1 MRTIGAFACCGFRGH
16 EDKIVSME
24 LERCGEERTFSRE
37 YKIEAVKLV
46 TERGVSV
53 AQACRDLDV
62 AESVSRCWLRDVGWG
77 SDCHWSE
84 ERPQCR
90 SADVRLSQ

>member
-1 MRTIGAFACCGFRGH
+1 MRR
-16 EDKIVSME
+16 
-24 LERCGEERTFSRE
+24 RTFSRE

-62 AESVSRCWLRDVGWG
+62 AESVFRR
-77 SDCHWSE
+77 
-84 ERPQCR
+84 R
-90 SADVRLSQ
+90 A

>member
-1 MRTIGAFACCGFRGH
+1 MRR
-16 EDKIVSME
+16 
-24 LERCGEERTFSRE
+24 RTFSRE

-62 AESVSRCWLRDVGWG
+62 AATLLFEIRNRSRQNDAFPRVG
-77 SDCHWSE
+77 
-84 ERPQCR
+84 R
-90 SADVRLSQ
+90 